1 MGGFV
6 VASDLGTGSC
16 KTVVVDRQAKVVGS
30 AQAEYPSYYPQPGW
44 VEQDPDDWLRAVGTT
59 IRAAIADAKIS
70 ADKIDAWGVVGV
82 THNAVLLDKDG
93 EALRSCIL
101 YLDTRSQPECDEL
114 YSTWGEEIFQRTL
127 NSITPIWT
135 WPQLLWIK
143 KNQPEVWTNV
153 DRILFQKDF
162 VRNKIAPS
170 LVSDLIDVQ
179 GSLLYD
185 PVAEGWVADFVGSL
199 DLGLDVFPQTVKTTD
214 VVGHVDAQGA
224 ELSGLK
230 AGTPVI
236 AGTTDTAAEVF
247 GAGSLKVGQGT
258 VKLASVGRIT
268 CVTEE
273 PLQNEHSLN
282 YRHVLDGLWYSGT
295 STKYAS
301 SAFRWLRDAV
311 WGSVSYQ
318 EMDKAAATISPGCD
332 GLIFHP
338 HLQGEW
344 VPYWDNRLR
353 GDFLGLTLR
362 HGKPHLTRAVMEG
375 VAFALRAGV
384 EYAAS
389 MDLTFN
395 VMSLIGRGSISNIWA
410 QIIADTL
417 NRPIRV
423 PAERDA
429 AYGTALIT
437 GMGIGLFPSDADE
450 LSDLVVYE
458 KIREPSSAS
467 VAVYDE
473 LFHIYQD
480 ADKALKAISHR
491 LNDFDE
497 KYSLNLEVS
506 T

>member
-1 MGGFV
+1 
-6 VASDLGTGSC
+6 
-16 KTVVVDRQAKVVGS
+16 
-30 AQAEYPSYYPQPGW
+30 
-44 VEQDPDDWLRAVGTT
+44 
-59 IRAAIADAKIS
+59 
-70 ADKIDAWGVVGV
+70 
-82 THNAVLLDKDG
+82 
-93 EALRSCIL
+93 
-101 YLDTRSQPECDEL
+101 
-114 YSTWGEEIFQRTL
+114 
-127 NSITPIWT
+127 
-135 WPQLLWIK
+135 
-143 KNQPEVWTNV
+143 
-153 DRILFQKDF
+153 
-162 VRNKIAPS
+162 
-170 LVSDLIDVQ
+170 
-179 GSLLYD
+179 
-185 PVAEGWVADFVGSL
+185 
-199 DLGLDVFPQTVKTTD
+199 
-214 VVGHVDAQGA
+214 
-224 ELSGLK
+224 
-230 AGTPVI
+230 
-236 AGTTDTAAEVF
+236 
-247 GAGSLKVGQGT
+247 
-258 VKLASVGRIT
+258 
-268 CVTEE
+268 VTEE